1 MINNH
6 RVNSTYE
13 APPPMAALGGG
24 WVSTKVRDG
33 HAADRSV
40 EDALQELYMNALDG
54 AEVVGEPDRH
64 SIEPVGAGIIE
75 ISNACTVDFD
85 ESDLF
90 IGGRHGDQGDPKKMG
105 RHSLGLKD
113 ALAVLLREKWQVVL
127 NARGHTVEF
136 AFQPEGPQKDNV
148 IHYRSTKATEAAG
161 DVWKFCLTP
170 PDSIPDVAALAAS
183 IKTYFDPP
191 GGEPI
196 LVDSE
201 LKVAIY
207 APNVLSKGKKQ
218 PAFKHGGNAGIFIGK
233 RFVRFA
239 SDSNVSHF
247 GYHIREV
254 SLELK
259 KLISR
264 DHIIKG
270 VVAKSGPLAELLREV
285 IIKNRQQLL
294 DSGHYPE
301 TLCRELKILL
311 PEEAPAVAAGARSP
325 AGGFAGTV
333 VRTAEPAPEPARQPA
348 ALTWES
354 AAADGWSKEQTAN
367 AKDQQAFAF
376 LDRLNQIAGKVF
388 PECYPQVVPYGS
400 MIYQVETRTSDIDAT
415 LIFALKPAD
424 AGSTSADEYPKQ
436 TLTRLMEVLKVERM
450 NVIPQFEGKHPILMV
465 QKDQRNGVPCAVD
478 ISFDG
483 HLAIHKS
490 HEVAKLLDGRPGAR
504 SLAVLVKQWVA
515 AVGLKRTSG
524 QHPCLSSHAWMLLV
538 IEYMSAGA
546 TRTADRSE
554 LGFFKWIIASYDDRT
569 PWIIGAGRHPFEFER
584 ENVAQAV
591 GTTARADIKE
601 KVEEAIAMLNQGKE
615 PWSGSA

>member
-1 MINNH
+1 
-6 RVNSTYE
+6 V
-13 APPPMAALGGG
+13 
-24 WVSTKVRDG
+24 D
-33 HAADRSV
+33 
-40 EDALQELYMNALDG
+40 DALQELYMNAVDG

-64 SIEPVGAGIIE
+64 SIEPVGAYVNDTSRYIE
-75 ISNACTVDFD
+75 ISNACKVDFD
-85 ESDLF
+85 ESVLF

-127 NARGHTVEF
+127 NARGHAVEF

-170 PDSIPDVAALAAS
+170 PDSKNVDVAALAAS

-207 APNVLSKGKKQ
+207 APNHVKGKKQ
-218 PAFKHGGNAGIFIGK
+218 PAFRHGGNAGIFIGK

-270 VVAKSGPLAELLREV
+270 VVAKSGPLAELLRGV
-285 IIKNRQQLL
+285 IIKHRQQLL

-311 PEEAPAVAAGARSP
+311 QEEAPAVAAGPRSP
-325 AGGFAGTV
+325 AGGSMGMV
-333 VRTAEPAPEPARQPA
+333 VRTAEPAPEPAPEPA

-354 AAADGWSKEQTAN
+354 AAAEGWSKEQTAN
-367 AKDQQAFAF
+367 AKDQQAIIFAF
-376 LDRLNQIAGKVF
+376 LDRLNRIAGKVF

-415 LIFALKPAD
+415 LIFALKAAD
-424 AGSTSADEYPKQ
+424 VGSTLADEYPKQ
-436 TLTRLMEVLKVERM
+436 MLTRLMEVLKVERI
-450 NVIPQFEGKHPILMV
+450 NVMSQFEGNHPILMV
-465 QKDQRNGVPCAVD
+465 QKDQRNGMPCAVD

-490 HEVAKLLDGRPGAR
+490 HEVAKLLDDRPGAR

-515 AVGLKRTSG
+515 AADLKRTSG

-538 IEYMSAGA
+538 IEYMSTGA
-546 TRTADRSE
+546 TQTADRSE
-554 LGFFKWIIASYDDRT
+554 LGFFKWIVASYDDRT

-591 GTTARADIKE
+591 GTAARADIK
-601 KVEEAIAMLNQGKE
+601 KKAEEAIAMLNQGKE